1 MRGILSQLPDQ
12 DTIVGVREDARIAE
26 QQFGNFQNVEEVQRA
41 KAERRKFGRFFY
53 RFPSGEAGLD
63 VYSRVTSFMSTL
75 YRDSRNIHRDGMDM
89 DNFNLLIVT
98 HGLTLRLMLMR
109 WLQISVQDF
118 EQMEN
123 PDNAFLAVMERQT
136 SKEGRQWFQLTE
148 TSREHLNIPK
158 VYCKGH

>member
-1 MRGILSQLPDQ
+1 MRGILSQVHDP

-109 WLQISVQDF
+109 WLQISVEDF
-118 EQMEN
+118 EQMYN
-123 PDNAFLAVMERQT
+123 PDNAFWQSWSGKLLRKAANGSSSRSSHGASPH
-136 SKEGRQWFQLTE
+136 SKALLQRD
-148 TSREHLNIPK
+148 K
-158 VYCKGH
+158 